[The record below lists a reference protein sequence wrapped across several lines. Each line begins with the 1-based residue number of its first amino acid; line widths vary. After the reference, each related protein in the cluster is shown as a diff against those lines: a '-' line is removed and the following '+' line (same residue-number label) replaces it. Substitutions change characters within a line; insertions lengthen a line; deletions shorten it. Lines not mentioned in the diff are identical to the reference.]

1 VTTTGPMTAGAPS
14 MAASMAASGSTEAR
28 LADVLVQHLPGR
40 ALMANVHV
48 GGPVPAEALALAV
61 TATYVGSRS
70 ADLGI
75 ILLDREELLEA
86 AGGDAT
92 RVRVGD
98 VLRPALEAATGLI
111 GGGMLGE
118 TTEAGEASRSAGTLF
133 GSPDTMVFDLVGEA
147 GVAGWFAI
155 ALRAAPART
164 SADGA
169 LPSRLGR
176 ISNVEM
182 TLTVEIG
189 RTMMSVRDLL
199 SVQPGTVIELDRSVG
214 SAADVH
220 LNGRLIAHGEIV
232 VVDQAFAVRI
242 TQVLDSIDE
251 G

>member
-1 VTTTGPMTAGAPS
+1 MTPTSHMTAPAGTS
-14 MAASMAASGSTEAR
+14 AAGSSAGTASEVR

-40 ALMANVHV
+40 ALMATPHL

-61 TATYVGSRS
+61 TATYVGARS
-70 ADLGI
+70 ADLGL

-118 TTEAGEASRSAGTLF
+118 TSEAGPGGSAGTLF
-133 GSPDTMVFDLVGEA
+133 GSPDTVIFDLVGEA
-147 GVAGWFAI
+147 GVAGWFAV
-155 ALRAAPART
+155 ALRAAPSRPV
-164 SADGA
+164 SDGA
-169 LPSRLGR
+169 LPARLGR

-189 RTMMSVRDLL
+189 RTTMSVRDLL
-199 SVQPGTVIELDRSVG
+199 SIQPGTVVELDRSVG
-214 SAADVH
+214 AAADVH

-232 VVDQAFAVRI
+232 VVDQVFAVRI

>member
-1 VTTTGPMTAGAPS
+1 MAPGAGAYGSPHS
-14 MAASMAASGSTEAR
+14 AGPNSTEAR
-28 LADVLVQHLPGR
+28 IADILVQHLPGR
-40 ALMANVHV
+40 ALMANPHV
-48 GGPVPAEALALAV
+48 GGPIPADALALAV
-61 TATYVGSRS
+61 SATYVGSRS
-70 ADLGI
+70 ADLGV

-86 AGGDAT
+86 AGGDAS

-98 VLRPALEAATGLI
+98 VLRPSFEAATSLI

-118 TTEAGEASRSAGTLF
+118 TSEASAATLF
-133 GSPDTMVFDLVGEA
+133 GSPDTTIFDLVGEQ

-155 ALRAAPART
+155 ALRAAPGRPAA
-164 SADGA
+164 ADPT

-189 RTMMSVRDLL
+189 RTTMSVRDLL
-199 SVQPGTVIELDRSVG
+199 SVTPGTVIELDRSVG
-214 SAADVH
+214 STADVH

-232 VVDQAFAVRI
+232 VVDQVFAVRI